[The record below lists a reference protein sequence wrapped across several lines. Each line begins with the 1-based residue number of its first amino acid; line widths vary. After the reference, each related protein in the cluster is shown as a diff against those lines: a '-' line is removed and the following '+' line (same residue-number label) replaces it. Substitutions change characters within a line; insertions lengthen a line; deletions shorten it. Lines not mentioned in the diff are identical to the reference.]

1 MNIIQINL
9 LPVEFRP
16 KKRLIGFDY
25 RVVLFLAII
34 VAAGAVG
41 FYNLKISDELKMVES
56 ELEIWN
62 KSEAMIQKT
71 INLQNEVN
79 RLREDVAR
87 RIGIIKTL
95 TSDSDLRFLM
105 LKHINTILPE
115 NLWLMR
121 ISELSMNNRVYYDIE
136 GMAYTKQG
144 ISTFLANLQKFEQFS
159 NVSLISIRPAPT
171 EVRDAYQYVVQVELK
186 SQIPVEE
193 TATAQRSRRGRSQ

>member
-1 MNIIQINL
+1 VNIIHVNL

-16 KKRLIGFDY
+16 KKRLINFDY
-25 RVVLFLAII
+25 RVVLFLAIFI
-34 VAAGAVG
+34 AAGAVG
-41 FYNLKISDELKMVES
+41 FYYLKISDELKMVE
-56 ELEIWN
+56 LDLDTWK
-62 KSEAMIQKT
+62 KSEAMLQKT
-71 INLQNEVN
+71 INLQSEVTI
-79 RLREDVAR
+79 LREDVSR

-121 ISELSMNNRVYYDIE
+121 IGELSMNNRVYYDIE

-159 NVSLISIRPAPT
+159 NVALISIRPAPT
-171 EVRDAYQYVVQVELK
+171 EVRDAFQYVVQVELK
-186 SQIPVEE
+186 PQIPVEE
-193 TATAQRSRRGRSQ
+193 TATVQRSRRGRSR